1 MQKVRF
7 LLFST
12 PQFHLIDGDLTMGFS
27 CFLGDLFP
35 AGVPAPDGGWEPVG
49 GDPPP
54 LGGEGE
60 GGMGLPLAW
69 KIQE

>member
-1 MQKVRF
+1 
-7 LLFST
+7 
-12 PQFHLIDGDLTMGFS
+12 MGFS

-35 AGVPAPDGGWEPVG
+35 AGVPAPDGGWEPEG

-54 LGGEGE
+54 LVGEGE